1 MEATSAILRERP
13 RVVAF
18 LAIFASVLCC
28 FLAIGA
34 VLPILPRYVKG
45 PLASGDLAVGIVV
58 GAFAFTAVVGRPIGG
73 RLADSRGR
81 RLIVVA
87 GLVLSA
93 LGGAMYFLPLDVPGL
108 VLARLV
114 LGVGD
119 GWVFTAGATWIV
131 DLAPP
136 ARRGQAIGIF
146 GLAIWGGLA
155 VGPVLGE
162 GLYSAGGYDAVWGFA
177 AIAPLAG
184 ALIARRIPDPFVPRP
199 PAPRGERPALVPREV
214 RLPGLAL
221 ALANVGYGAVA
232 GFLVLHLA
240 DRGIGHGAA
249 AFAAFAGAV
258 VFARLALGGLPD
270 RLGPQVTAFGAFL
283 AETIGL
289 VLIGAAHTWVVAGL
303 GAVVM
308 GLGFSLLF
316 PSLALIVMD
325 RVGEESRG
333 TAMGA
338 FTAFFDVG
346 VGLGAPLAG
355 GVAAL
360 AGYPTAFYV
369 AAGCALAGAA
379 LGATRSGGQHIR
391 REQVAAPG

>member
-1 MEATSAILRERP
+1 MEATPAILRERP

-18 LAIFASVLCC
+18 AGVFASVLCC

-34 VLPILPRYVKG
+34 VLPILPRYVHG
-45 PLASGDLAVGIVV
+45 PLGSGDLAVGIVI

-73 RLADSRGR
+73 RMADARGR
-81 RLIVVA
+81 RVIVVA
-87 GLVLSA
+87 GLLLA
-93 LGGAMYFLPLDVPGL
+93 GLGGAMYFLPLDVPGL

-114 LGVGD
+114 LGIGD

-131 DLAPP
+131 DLAPES
-136 ARRGQAIGIF
+136 RRGQAIGIF
-146 GLAIWGGLA
+146 GLSIWGGLA
-155 VGPVLGE
+155 AGPVLGE
-162 GLYSAGGYDAVWGFA
+162 GLYALGGYDLVWAFA
-177 AIAPLAG
+177 AAAPLVG
-184 ALIARRIPDPFVPRP
+184 ALVARRVPDPHVPRP
-199 PAPRGERPALVPREV
+199 AGHARRAALIPREV

-249 AFAAFAGAV
+249 AFTAFAGAV
-258 VFARLALGGLPD
+258 VFARIAFGGLPD
-270 RLGPQVTAFGAFL
+270 RLGPQVTAFGAFV
-283 AETIGL
+283 AETAGL
-289 VLIGAAHTWVVAGL
+289 VLIGAAGTWWVAGA

-325 RVGEESRG
+325 RTDDEARG

-346 VGLGAPLAG
+346 VGVGAPLAG
-355 GVAAL
+355 AVAAL

-369 AAGCALAGAA
+369 AAACAAAGAL
-379 LGATRSGGQHIR
+379 LGATRP
-391 REQVAAPG
+391 APHTRHDPPATPA

>member
-1 MEATSAILRERP
+1 VEASPAILRDRP

-18 LAIFASVLCC
+18 AGVFASVLCC

-34 VLPILPRYVKG
+34 VLPILPRYVHG
-45 PLASGDLAVGIVV
+45 PLGAGDVAVGVVV
-58 GAFAFTAVVGRPIGG
+58 GAFAFTAVIGRPIGG

-81 RLIVVA
+81 RGVVVV
-87 GLVLSA
+87 GMLLSA
-93 LGGAMYFLPLDVPGL
+93 LGGALYFLPLGVAGL
-108 VLARLV
+108 VIARLV
-114 LGVGD
+114 LGAGD

-131 DLAPP
+131 DLAPES
-136 ARRGQAIGIF
+136 RRGQAIGIF
-146 GLAIWGGLA
+146 GLSIWGGLA

-162 GLYSAGGYDAVWGFA
+162 ALYSAGGYDLVWLFA
-177 AIAPLAG
+177 AAAPLAG
-184 ALIARRIPDPFVPRP
+184 AAIARRVPDPHVPV
-199 PAPRGERPALVPREV
+199 APVARSERGPLIPREV
-214 RLPGLAL
+214 RMPGLAL

-240 DRGIGHGAA
+240 KQDIGHGAA
-249 AFAAFAGAV
+249 AFAAFAVAV
-258 VFARLALGGLPD
+258 VFARLVLGRLPD
-270 RLGPQVTAFGAFL
+270 RVGPQATATGAFL
-283 AETIGL
+283 AETAGL
-289 VLIGAAHTWVVAGL
+289 VLIGAAQSWWVAGL

-325 RVGEESRG
+325 RTGEEGRG
-333 TAMGA
+333 AAMGV

-355 GVAAL
+355 AVAAL

-369 AAGCALAGAA
+369 AAGCAAAGAL
-379 LGATRSGGQHIR
+379 LGVRRPATHVHHDTPAIP
-391 REQVAAPG
+391 A

>member
-1 MEATSAILRERP
+1 MSASPAILRGRP
-13 RVVAF
+13 NVAAF
-18 LAIFASVLCC
+18 LGVFASVLCC
-28 FLAIGA
+28 FAAIGA
-34 VLPILPRYVKG
+34 VLPILPRYVHG
-45 PLASGDLAVGIVV
+45 PLGAGDVAVGVVV

-73 RLADSRGR
+73 RLADGRGR
-81 RLIVVA
+81 RAIVVA
-87 GLVLSA
+87 GLLLSA
-93 LGGAMYFLPLDVPGL
+93 LGGALYFLPFGVPGL

-136 ARRGQAIGIF
+136 ERRGQAIGIF
-146 GLAIWGGLA
+146 GLSIWGGLA
-155 VGPVLGE
+155 AGPVLGE
-162 GLYSAGGYDAVWGFA
+162 LIYDVGGYDAVWAFA
-177 AIAPLAG
+177 AVAPAAG
-184 ALIARRIPDPFVPRP
+184 ALLARRVRDPWVPVPRAQRP
-199 PAPRGERPALVPREV
+199 PAPLLPREV

-249 AFAAFAGAV
+249 AFTAFAAAV

-270 RLGPQVTAFGAFL
+270 RVGPQITAFGAFL
-283 AETIGL
+283 AETVGL
-289 VLIGAAHTWVVAGL
+289 VLIGSAHVWVVAAA

-316 PSLALIVMD
+316 PSLALIVMN
-325 RVGEESRG
+325 RTGEAARG

-346 VGLGAPLAG
+346 VGIGAPLAG
-355 GVAAL
+355 AVAAL
-360 AGYPTAFYV
+360 AGYPAAFYV

-379 LGATRSGGQHIR
+379 LGAFGPGGPRLR
-391 REQVAAPG
+391 REPVAAPG